1 MALGGA
7 GRVESVNVAVVRHD
21 PWTRVKSGRS
31 GIDKRP
37 VAGPVQ
43 LQVDGVVGDTV
54 CDTPNHGGPDQAVYA
69 YATEDL
75 AYLVGR
81 AGPAR
86 ADRGGEPDGVRRRLQ
101 RGGGR

>member
-75 AYLVGR
+75 AFWSAELGRLVR
-81 AGPAR
+81 TV
-86 ADRGGEPDGVRRRLQ
+86 GENLTVSGVDCT